1 MAVRIVT
8 GEQRIAESVLKVS
21 MVIAGRPKVG
31 KTTLLTTMPEAET
44 IVLDFE
50 AGLNA
55 VEGRWHGDSV
65 SLRTWVDTLNIVCLL
80 GGPDPAK
87 RSDENFSQ
95 AHYDHVANIASGIDA
110 TRYRNIFV
118 DSITDLTR
126 IAMGWAKSQPDAFSP
141 RTGKPDLRGAY
152 GLLGREV
159 IGLLKH
165 LQHAPGKSAIF
176 VGGLDCYVNDLGRE
190 VFALQ
195 TERAIRPAPNCRT
208 SSIK

>member
-1 MAVRIVT
+1 
-8 GEQRIAESVLKVS
+8 
-21 MVIAGRPKVG
+21 
-31 KTTLLTTMPEAET
+31 
-44 IVLDFE
+44 
-50 AGLNA
+50 
-55 VEGRWHGDSV
+55 
-65 SLRTWVDTLNIVCLL
+65 
-80 GGPDPAK
+80 
-87 RSDENFSQ
+87 
-95 AHYDHVANIASGIDA
+95 
-110 TRYRNIFV
+110 
-118 DSITDLTR
+118 
-126 IAMGWAKSQPDAFSP
+126 MGWAKSQPDAFSP

-176 VGGLDCYVNDLGRE
+176 VGGLDCYVTDLGRE